1 MKRFAG
7 AAVVLGLLGVLTAL
21 VLWWLPSDDFLFV
34 PDKAKPLADKVE
46 VEGGRTNEKG
56 DVYYVDLFV
65 RRVRLLEQL
74 LPFTRPD
81 GVDAR
86 LRAGRSL
93 RPGRRTRSVIA
104 RTRPT

>member
-34 PDKAKPLADKVE
+34 PDQAKPLADKVE

-65 RRVRLLEQL
+65 RQIRLLEQL

-86 LRAGRSL
+86 LRAGPRSD
-93 RPGRRTRSVIA
+93 RGDGRRSAIA